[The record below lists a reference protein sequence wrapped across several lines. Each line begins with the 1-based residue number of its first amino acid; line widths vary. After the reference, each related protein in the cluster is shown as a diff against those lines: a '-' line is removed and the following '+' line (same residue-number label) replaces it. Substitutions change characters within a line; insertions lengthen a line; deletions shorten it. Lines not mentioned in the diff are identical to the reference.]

1 MPAGKR
7 PFIWSPEARADLA
20 DIWAYDA
27 GVAGLQTANKV
38 VRDIHAA
45 CRPLEDFPLAGRTRD
60 ELRRGL
66 RSLAVRP
73 HVVLNRVVDGTA
85 EIVRVL
91 DGRRD
96 LDEIF
101 AEP

>member
-7 PFIWSPEARADLA
+7 PLIWSPEARADLA
-20 DIWAYDA
+20 DIWTHYA
-27 GVAGLQTANKV
+27 GAAGLQTADKI

-45 CRPLEDFPLAGRTRD
+45 CRPLEHFPLAGRTRD
-60 ELRRGL
+60 ELRHGL

-73 HVVLNRVVDGTA
+73 HVVFYRVVDGVP
-85 EIVRVL
+85 EIGRVL

-101 AEP
+101 AAP